1 MKMAGTL
8 GLDLFGPEEIL
19 FHQPHDIFEAIRAA
33 YQGTTFLIWH
43 N

>member
-8 GLDLFGPEEIL
+8 GLNLFGPEEIL
-19 FHQPHDIFEAIRAA
+19 FHQPHDIFKAFRAA